1 MGLKSHSSLDFYF
14 SLSLLP
20 SPFAFS
26 SFAGFFILRS
36 RFFSK
41 YSVPCLKL
49 NLIVSNTQ
57 NNSQLFLKKFFS
69 QELSNYAF
77 EGFICRQENVTAVL
91 DGILDF
97 DSFLNTAALI
107 THLIFSVGGEE
118 KSSKSN
124 RKRNSLESSFRS
136 ELLFRDHSRSTRQF
150 ALVKQERFYLT
161 KACREKKSCRDLEN
175 KTIINCENTLRVHF
189 HGIILHMSQ

>member
-1 MGLKSHSSLDFYF
+1 M
-14 SLSLLP
+14 
-20 SPFAFS
+20 
-26 SFAGFFILRS
+26 
-36 RFFSK
+36 
-41 YSVPCLKL
+41 
-49 NLIVSNTQ
+49 VSNTQ
-57 NNSQLFLKKFFS
+57 KNSQLFLKKFFS

-77 EGFICRQENVTAVL
+77 EGFIYRQENVTAVL

-107 THLIFSVGGEE
+107 THLIFAVGGGE

-124 RKRNSLESSFRS
+124 RKRNSLESSFHS

-161 KACREKKSCRDLEN
+161 KAFKEKVVESLQN
-175 KTIINCENTLRVHF
+175 KTIINCVNTLRVHF